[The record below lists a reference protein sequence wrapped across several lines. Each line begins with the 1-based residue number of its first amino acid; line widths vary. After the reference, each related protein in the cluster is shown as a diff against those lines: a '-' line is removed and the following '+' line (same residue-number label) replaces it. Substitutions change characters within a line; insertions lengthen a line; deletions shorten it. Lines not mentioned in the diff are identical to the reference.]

1 MGRTYLFEC
10 PRCAYRARVSGR
22 ADRGFGVCVETIVCG
37 DCKQLYDA
45 VVRLKL
51 PDVKRP
57 EPLRLGSKLAGNGS
71 AKPNFSTGAA
81 PTVQAALNRLN
92 FGWSGRYK
100 WVEFKKRCPVSPLHR
115 VRNWTDPEKCPQC
128 GTYLERHGLPYRIW
142 D

>member
-22 ADRGFGVCVETIVCG
+22 VDRGFGLCVETITCR
-37 DCKQLYDA
+37 DCKQLYDV

-51 PDVKRP
+51 PDGKPP
-57 EPLRLGSKLAGNGS
+57 ELPRLGQKLGNGL
-71 AKPNFSTGAA
+71 ATPKIAPGAA
-81 PTVQAALNRLN
+81 PTFQAALNRLN
-92 FGWSGRYK
+92 FGWASRYK

-115 VRNWTDPEKCPQC
+115 FRTWTDPEKCPKC